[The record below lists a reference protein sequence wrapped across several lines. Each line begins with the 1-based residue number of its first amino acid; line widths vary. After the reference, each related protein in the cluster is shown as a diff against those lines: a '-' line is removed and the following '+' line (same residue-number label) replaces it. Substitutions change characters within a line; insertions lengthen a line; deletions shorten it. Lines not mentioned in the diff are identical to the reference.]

1 MHALRFHIL
10 SMIQRYFTIAEA
22 NALLPEIKPLMAQLL
37 EMRAKSSR
45 LSQQLVDLLETPH
58 LDFGGPI
65 PTALAQDFIVIE
77 TLLKKVRS
85 YGCMVKNLEAGLVD
99 FLAQIDGRD
108 VYLCWRYGEE
118 SITYYHELHTGFPGR
133 RPIH

>member
-1 MHALRFHIL
+1 MTP
-10 SMIQRYFTIAEA
+10 RYFTLAEA
-22 NALLPEIKPLMAQLL
+22 NDLLPQIKPLMAQLL
-37 EMRAKSSR
+37 ELRAKTAR
-45 LSQQLVDLLETPH
+45 LSQQLGDLLETPY

-65 PTALAQDFIVIE
+65 PNALAQDFIVME
-77 TLLKKVRS
+77 TLLNQIRS
-85 YGCMVKNLEAGLVD
+85 HGCIVKNLEAGLVD